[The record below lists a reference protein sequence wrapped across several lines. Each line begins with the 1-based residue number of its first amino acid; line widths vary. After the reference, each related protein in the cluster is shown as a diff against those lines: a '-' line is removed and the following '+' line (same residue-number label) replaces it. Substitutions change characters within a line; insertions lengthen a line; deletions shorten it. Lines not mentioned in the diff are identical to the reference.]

1 MKIIRKNVILF
12 LFILFALVY
21 LGDCGEQTRNQSNGM
36 MLFTA
41 YRDIPGVTSEE
52 IAAIEALRG
61 QNEYFVYG
69 MPLSV
74 EAFNNENGEIRGF
87 SAVLCEWLTELF
99 GIPFKPEIFK
109 WQELLSGLE
118 NGRISFSGELTIT
131 DERSQIYNM
140 TGALISRPVKYFRL
154 ADNRYPVEITN
165 ERRIRCG
172 FINGAA
178 TINVV
183 LPELPQGT
191 YDVVL
196 LDDFSYVYD
205 ALVNGEIDA
214 FYSSGSA
221 EVNFIQYSDVITN
234 NFYPL
239 LRMPVSL
246 ATQNDELKPI
256 ISVIDKALQNNAT
269 RYLTEMYNQSYQ
281 EYTKYKLFSQ
291 FSGEELA
298 YINSKPV
305 ILFSAEHDNYPA
317 SFFDTRINQWM
328 GIGIDMLREI
338 EALTGLKFLISHDH
352 NTDYPS
358 LIKMLDNGES
368 SFHIE
373 LVRFE
378 EQENKYLWPVS
389 SYNIDFPALIS
400 KMEHRSINIHEIYS
414 VRVGLT
420 KNSTHTEM
428 FHKWFPN
435 HYLVTEYEGQNETFD
450 ALMRGDVDMVM
461 NSYSGLLYLTHYL
474 ERPGYKIN
482 YMFDYPYFCTF
493 GFNKDQKI
501 LCSIIDKTLGII
513 DRQSITNQW
522 LTKTYD
528 FRSKLAEAQIPW
540 SIGTSIL
547 FFGVL
552 ALVAVMFIR
561 NRIASRELEKLI
573 TTRTDELALQTA
585 TLSTLFDSI
594 PDLIFTKDK
603 ELNFIH
609 CNKSLL
615 EHFGL
620 MKEDVIGNKNI
631 NNAWMSFELSENNID
646 IENKVI
652 NEGRQYVVEE
662 HIPRIDGLSP
672 LFETIK
678 IPLILHGEAIG
689 VLGIARDITKRK
701 EMEQKML
708 FNYEYS
714 KKLSDALAKITK
726 SPTISAGVI
735 QDAASVVAQ
744 IGCAALNVH
753 RVGIWRYSEPVNALE
768 SIAFFD
774 VFSGENTHQENY
786 CLNHRQEYIKL
797 LKSERVIVMNTID
810 ECMLVSTAFNEYDH
824 LCAAI
829 DAPVRVDGK
838 LAGVV
843 SVEQWRCEAYVDKRD
858 WLIEEQS
865 FVSSLADL
873 MALAISGSERRK
885 AREAAETANQT
896 KSSFLANMSHEIRTP
911 MNAILGVTEILIQNE
926 TLSNEVEEGLG
937 RIYSSCDLLLG
948 IINDILDFSKIE
960 AGKMDIMPAQ
970 YKVASMIND
979 SVQLNMMRIES
990 KPIAFELKVDENVP
1004 AKLIGDELRIK
1015 QILNNLLSNAFKY
1028 TDAGKVTMSVG
1039 YEVISLINYLPDHS
1053 INGQVRWLFPDKEG
1067 VTLVLKVQDTGHG
1080 MSKDELDKIFD
1091 DYSRFNREK
1100 NATVEG
1106 TGLGLAIT
1114 QRLVNLMGGVMHV
1127 DSEEGSGSCFI
1138 VRLPQETV
1146 DIDVL
1151 GKEVTAN
1158 LKKFRMIYLEQK
1170 KRSQLVREMMPY
1182 GKILIVDDVE
1192 TNLYVAVGLMKLYKL
1207 QIDTAMSGQE
1217 AIDKVKS
1224 GKEYDII
1231 FMDHMM
1237 PEMDGIEALNHL
1249 RDLGYK
1255 APIVALTANAVAGQS
1270 DVFIEKGFDDFIS
1283 KPIDIRQLD
1292 SILNK
1297 RIRDKQPPDVIE
1309 AVRKKNEEMKA
1320 AGTEASQVDSLLLE
1334 SFIRDVRKT
1343 LLLLEEMCINNE
1355 YDTPE
1360 TKWYEQDDTLRK
1372 FTIIVHGIKSSL
1384 WNIGEIELSELAYKL
1399 EIGGREHNAH
1409 LVQSSAPGFINQL
1422 RGLLEKTEAE
1432 HNEQRNSGGEEE
1444 DEESLRN
1451 KFSEI
1456 CDRAVDYDRK
1466 GALEIISGIKKC
1478 DNETQDIIEKVKSFV
1493 IHSDFEEAI
1502 KLASAHLRALGGSL
1516 LHDKKIEGLDIDR
1529 GLQRYGNDDKT
1540 YLRVL
1545 RSYAASVRSM
1555 LGVVENASE
1564 DKLNDYKIKV
1574 HGIKG
1579 TSLDIFAEEVG
1590 SAAKDLEEAAKTGNF
1605 DYIVKHNPAFLEAAG
1620 KMVSDIEDLLAKI
1633 EAENPKPE
1641 KDRPDAD
1648 TLAKLLDACK
1658 NFDMDGIDAAMSLI
1672 EKFKYISDDGL
1683 ADWLRDNV
1691 DRMNIKQIVEKISNM
1706 E

>member
-1 MKIIRKNVILF
+1 MRTIRKNIVIF
-12 LFILFALVY
+12 LFMLFMLVY
-21 LGDCGEQTRNQSNGM
+21 LSNCGDQTRNQSNG
-36 MLFTA
+36 LSFFTS
-41 YRDIPGVTSEE
+41 YRDIPGVTADE
-52 IAAIEALRG
+52 IEAIEMLRN
-61 QNEYFVYG
+61 QTEYFVYG
-69 MPLSV
+69 MPLSI

-87 SAVLCEWLTELF
+87 SAMVCEWLTGLF
-99 GIPFKPEIFK
+99 GIPFKPEIYK
-109 WQELLSGLE
+109 WQDLLSGLE
-118 NGRISFSGELTIT
+118 DGRISFSGELSIT
-131 DERSQIYNM
+131 DERLKDYSM
-140 TGALISRPVKYFRL
+140 TGALISRPVKYFFL
-154 ADNRYPVEITN
+154 SGNRHPVEIAN
-165 ERRIRCG
+165 ERRVRCG

-183 LPELPQGT
+183 VAKLAPDT

-196 LDDFSYVYD
+196 LDDFSYVYN
-205 ALVNGEIDA
+205 ALMNGEIDV
-214 FYSSGSA
+214 FYYSGSA
-221 EVNFIQYSDVITN
+221 EVNFIEYNDVVTN

-246 ATQNDELKPI
+246 ATQDEALKSI

-269 RYLTEMYNQSYQ
+269 RYLTEMYNQGYQ

-291 FSGEELA
+291 FSDDELA
-298 YINSKPV
+298 FINSNPIIK
-305 ILFSAEHDNYPA
+305 FSAEHDNYPT
-317 SFFDTRINQWM
+317 SFYDDRIDQWT
-328 GIGIDMLREI
+328 GIGIDMLKEI
-338 EALTGLKFLISHDH
+338 DALTGLKFSIANDQ
-352 NTDYPS
+352 NADYPQ
-358 LIKMLDNGES
+358 LIKMLDNGETA
-368 SFHIE
+368 FHIE

-378 EQENKYLWPVS
+378 EQEGKYIWPAS

-414 VRVGLT
+414 MRVGLT
-420 KNSTHTEM
+420 KDSAHSEM
-428 FHKWFPN
+428 FHIWFPN
-435 HYLVTEYEGQNETFD
+435 HNLVTEYESQIDTFD

-461 NSYSGLLYLTHYL
+461 RSYSGLLYLTHYL

-482 YMFDYPYFCTF
+482 YMFDYPYPCTF
-493 GFNKDQKI
+493 GFNKDQNV
-501 LCSIIDKTLGII
+501 LCSIVDKTLGII

-540 SIGTSIL
+540 SIGTSVL
-547 FFGVL
+547 FFSVL
-552 ALVAVMFIR
+552 ALVAVMFIK
-561 NRIASRELEKLI
+561 NRIASRELEMLI
-573 TTRTDELALQTA
+573 TKRTNELALQTA

-594 PDLIFTKDK
+594 PDLIYTKDK
-603 ELNFIH
+603 DMQFIH

-620 MKEDVIGNKNI
+620 KKEDVIGKKDIVNM
-631 NNAWMSFELSENNID
+631 WMTFELSENNRE
-646 IENKVI
+646 IEKKVFD
-652 NEGRQYVVEE
+652 EGKQYVVEE

-678 IPLILHGEAIG
+678 IPLIVDGEAVG

-708 FNYEYS
+708 SNYEYS
-714 KKLSDALAKITK
+714 KKLSDALAEITK

-735 QDAASVVAQ
+735 KDAASVVAQ
-744 IGCAALNVH
+744 IGCVALNVH
-753 RVGIWRYSEPVNALE
+753 RVGIWRYSESLNALE
-768 SIAFFD
+768 STAFFD
-774 VFSGENTHQENY
+774 VFSGENSAQENY

-797 LKSERVIVMNTID
+797 LKSERVIVMNNID

-829 DAPVRVDGK
+829 DAPVRIDGK
-838 LAGVV
+838 LVGVV

-858 WLIEEQS
+858 WMIEEQS

-911 MNAILGVTEILIQNE
+911 MNAILGVTEILIQHE
-926 TLSNEVEEGLG
+926 KLPNEVEEGLG

-990 KPIAFELKVDENVP
+990 KPISFELKVDENVP

-1067 VTLVLKVQDTGHG
+1067 VTLLLKIQDSGHG

-1100 NATVEG
+1100 NSAVEG

-1127 DSEEGSGSCFI
+1127 ESEEGVGSSFT

-1158 LKKFRMIYLEQK
+1158 LRKFRMIYLDQK
-1170 KRSQLVREMMPY
+1170 KRSQLVRDMMPY
-1182 GKILIVDDVE
+1182 GKVLIVDDVE

-1217 AIDKVKS
+1217 AIDKIKS

-1237 PEMDGIEALNHL
+1237 PEMDGIEALHII
-1249 RDLGYK
+1249 RSLGYK
-1255 APIVALTANAVAGQS
+1255 PPIVALTANAVAGQA
-1270 DVFIEKGFDDFIS
+1270 DVFLEKGFDEFIS

-1297 RIRDKQPPDVIE
+1297 RIRDKQPHEVIE
-1309 AVRKKNEEMKA
+1309 AARKKNEEMKA

-1334 SFIRDVRKT
+1334 SFVRDVRKT
-1343 LLLLEEMCINNE
+1343 LLLLEEMCINHE
-1355 YDTPE
+1355 YDTPD

-1384 WNIGEIELSELAYKL
+1384 WNIGEIELSELAYKM
-1399 EIGGREHNAH
+1399 EIGGREHNTH

-1422 RGLLEKTEAE
+1422 RGLLEKIETEQ
-1432 HNEQRNSGGEEE
+1432 NEQRNSGGADE
-1444 DEESLRN
+1444 DEESIRN
-1451 KFSEI
+1451 KFSGI
-1456 CDRAVDYDRK
+1456 CERAGDYDRK
-1466 GALEIISGIKKC
+1466 GALEIISGIKNCGK
-1478 DNETQDIIEKVKSFV
+1478 ETRDILEKINGFI
-1493 IHSDFEEAI
+1493 IHSEFEEAI
-1502 KLASAHLRALGGSL
+1502 KIADAYLKNTGGSL
-1516 LHDKKIEGLDIDR
+1516 LNGKKIDGLDIDQ
-1529 GLQRYGNDDKT
+1529 GLQRYGDDEKT

-1579 TSLDIFAEEVG
+1579 TSLDIFAEEIG
-1590 SAAKDLEEAAKTGNF
+1590 SAAKNLEEAAKTGDF
-1605 DYIVKHNPAFLEAAG
+1605 DFIVKHNPAFLEATG

-1648 TLAKLLDACK
+1648 ALAKLLAACK
-1658 NFDMDGIDAAMSLI
+1658 DFDMDGIDAAMALI
-1672 EKFKYISDDGL
+1672 EKYKYTSDDGL

-1691 DRMNIKQIVEKISNM
+1691 DRMNIKQIVEKISEM